1 MKIKF
6 IYNTMKQ
13 DYLLKTDDGTSTL
26 FLEEY
31 EQAMH
36 SISGAYEEALLKHVI
51 PSRVLECNNTELNV
65 LDIGF
70 GLGYNVLALMNEFIK
85 RQNVIV
91 PARLRRA
98 GTGRSLRLNIISLK
112 KEKDFFEFMKDVRF
126 NDHRDDLYN
135 FIKDSYYSGC
145 GTYNKIN
152 LKILFGDARVTAL
165 KLKDKKFN
173 AIFHDPFSPSKN
185 PELWSVDFFRV
196 LKDLMC
202 EDAILT
208 TYSSAD
214 HIRRAMMEA
223 KFYVGIG
230 PSVGKKR
237 EGTIAAV
244 KQNITEIDNE
254 RKNKITANIKSVPY
268 RDPNLDFPRE
278 KILENRLIEI
288 TTAKQF
294 KQDRLIRQ

>member
-1 MKIKF
+1 
-6 IYNTMKQ
+6 MKQ

-31 EQAMH
+31 KQAMH
-36 SISGAYEEALLKHVI
+36 STSGAYDEALLKHVI
-51 PSRVLECNNTELNV
+51 PSRILDSSNTQLDV

-70 GLGYNVLALMNEFIK
+70 GLGYNVLALMNEFIN
-85 RQNVIV
+85 RQNIIV

-98 GTGRSLRLNIISLK
+98 GTGRSLRLNIISLE
-112 KEKDFFEFMKDVRF
+112 KEKYFFEFMKDVRF
-126 NDHRDDLYN
+126 NDQRDDLYN

-152 LKILFGDARVTAL
+152 LKILFGDARITID
-165 KLKDKKFN
+165 KLKGEKFN
-173 AIFHDPFSPSKN
+173 AIFHDPFSPAKN
-185 PELWSVDFFRV
+185 PELWSVDFFYK
-196 LKDLMC
+196 LKDLMS

-214 HIRRAMMEA
+214 HIRRAMLEA
-223 KFYVGIG
+223 QFYIGLG

-254 RKNKITANIKSVPY
+254 RKNKIVENIKSVPY
-268 RDPNLDFPRE
+268 RDPNLCLSRE
-278 KILENRLIEI
+278 KILENRLMEI
-288 TTAKQF
+288 AQIKN
-294 KQDRLIRQ
+294 K